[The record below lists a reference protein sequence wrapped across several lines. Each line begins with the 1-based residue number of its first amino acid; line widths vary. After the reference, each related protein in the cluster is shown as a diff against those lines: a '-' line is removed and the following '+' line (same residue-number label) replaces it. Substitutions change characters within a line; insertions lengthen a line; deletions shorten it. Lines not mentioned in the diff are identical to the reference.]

1 MLYESFVVLI
11 DWDNTVECVVISTL
25 ASFSTIGKCCT
36 RPLFQAIVK
45 QTHGEC
51 FW

>member
-1 MLYESFVVLI
+1 MLYDPFVPI
-11 DWDNTVECVVISTL
+11 DWDNNVEYVVASTL
-25 ASFSTIGKCCT
+25 DSFSTIGKCCT

-45 QTHGEC
+45 QSHDEC